1 MLPLNWGGDTGQNL
15 ADGQVWSR
23 SLEGNPGAG
32 CERGV
37 QMLGKVLVVDDD
49 DDLAGLLTTRLRK
62 VDLNVERAGNGSTG
76 VELTRS
82 FQPDVIL
89 LDWMMPVKSGIEAC
103 EEIRADS
110 RLNQPHIILLSAK
123 NGPDDVARAREAG
136 VNEYITKPFAPIALI
151 DHVRDIIEGRLA
163 S

>member
-1 MLPLNWGGDTGQNL
+1 MQNRG
-15 ADGQVWSR
+15 DGQVWSR
-23 SLEGNPGAG
+23 SLEWNPGAG
-32 CERGV
+32 CERGM

>member
-1 MLPLNWGGDTGQNL
+1 M
-15 ADGQVWSR
+15 V
-23 SLEGNPGAG
+23 
-32 CERGV
+32 
-37 QMLGKVLVVDDD
+37 GKVLVVDDD

-62 VDLNVERAGNGSTG
+62 VNLDVERAVNGSTG